1 MLKFMMSAIGKTS
14 GNIAY
19 NRKLLKIKV
28 KTLKNTCYGIN
39 FAKIAGK
46 KNSVVLLK
54 YEPFT
59 VVSQRLI
66 NLDNKTLF
74 FQSPCPGSGP
84 WAFVLDYA
92 LPYINQVSKRW
103 IKSFFVSIGSL

>member
-1 MLKFMMSAIGKTS
+1 MFSYQRDMLKFMMSAIGKTS

-19 NRKLLKIKV
+19 NRKLLKILV
-28 KTLKNTCYGIN
+28 KTLKNTFYGIN

-46 KNSVVLLK
+46 KNSAVLLK

-74 FQSPCPGSGP
+74 FQSPCPGSRDLGLRFRLCP
-84 WAFVLDYA
+84 SAYQ
-92 LPYINQVSKRW
+92 P
-103 IKSFFVSIGSL
+103 GE

>member
-1 MLKFMMSAIGKTS
+1 M
-14 GNIAY
+14 
-19 NRKLLKIKV
+19 
-28 KTLKNTCYGIN
+28 KNTCYGIN

-46 KNSVVLLK
+46 KNSAVLLK

-74 FQSPCPGSGP
+74 FPESMFWVPGPGP
-84 WAFVLDYA
+84 
-92 LPYINQVSKRW
+92 
-103 IKSFFVSIGSL
+103 SF